1 MATSESFKDFVL
13 ENLNSALE
21 DTAYHFS
28 AKKMFG
34 EYCIYVLDRSESVPK
49 PIFLLCDE
57 VLFVKQFE
65 ILKPLLESTPLGFP
79 YAGAKESYILD
90 VDSLETLREV
100 VLPLPL
106 LCPLQSLKN
115 PNNAKPPKELQ
126 NKSPKS
132 IFPKPAH
139 KLCKSG

>member
-1 MATSESFKDFVL
+1 MPTSENFKDFVL

-21 DTAYHFS
+21 DTPYRFS

-34 EYCIYVLDRSESVPK
+34 EYCIYVLDRGESVPK

-65 ILKPLLESTPLGFP
+65 ILKPLLESAPLGFP

-90 VDSLETLREV
+90 VDSLETLRGV
-100 VLPLPL
+100 VLTLAPTLPT
-106 LCPLQSLKN
+106 PKPKKPKQRKTSKGH
-115 PNNAKPPKELQ
+115 NNAK
-126 NKSPKS
+126 
-132 IFPKPAH
+132 
-139 KLCKSG
+139 

>member
-1 MATSESFKDFVL
+1 MLNYPIIHSKLGVCMPTSESFKDFVL

-21 DTAYHFS
+21 DTAYCFS

-34 EYCIYVLDRSESVPK
+34 EYCIYVIVGESVPK

-100 VLPLPL
+100 VLILAPTLPT
-106 LCPLQSLKN
+106 
-115 PNNAKPPKELQ
+115 
-126 NKSPKS
+126 
-132 IFPKPAH
+132 PKPKKPKQRKTPKRAT
-139 KLCKSG
+139 K